1 MDNREIQRIL
11 DEQRK
16 KSVIHQKGDGYIR
29 MVQSIRDVVQTP
41 QYKENLKKGKQRW
54 WDSLDEKQKQIWH
67 DNQSAKSR
75 KASMLFDSAEQAHE
89 IFWQCW
95 DEDRGEKLYAKL
107 AKKYKVTV
115 GGIINL
121 VRGNYN
127 QRTNQNEPHHY
138 CPVDIDTLESMK
150 EQWSEKYQS
159 YTITVISPGKDQLEK
174 YDELW
179 LNSDWYNKVN
189 IVYKMATPSVVYHCR
204 YNLKDT
210 SLQKVR
216 EYCDSIG
223 IPRLINDLRQYK
235 ALMNR
240 FHWLT
245 KKKSKTYTF
254 DSMESVA
261 EFFSNQTGKKIT
273 KALVDETIRKGFA
286 MRDISP
292 LAGWIITK
300 NRLTTHNN
308 ML

>member
-16 KSVIHQKGDGYIR
+16 KSVIHQKGDAYVR
-29 MVQSIRDVVQTP
+29 MVQGVRDVVQTP

-67 DNQSAKSR
+67 DNQSAKCR
-75 KASMLFDSAEQAHE
+75 NASMIFANEAQAHE

-95 DEDRGEKLYAKL
+95 GEDRGEKLYSKL

-121 VRGNYN
+121 VRGSYN
-127 QRTNQNEPHHY
+127 TQTKQTEPHHY
-138 CPVDIDTLESMK
+138 CPVDLTTLESMK
-150 EQWSEKYQS
+150 QEWINKYQS

-204 YNLKDT
+204 YNLKDN

-254 DSMESVA
+254 DSMESA
-261 EFFSNQTGKKIT
+261 TEFFNKMLDVDNS
-273 KALVDETIRKGFA
+273 KALIDETLSKGIA
-286 MRDISP
+286 LRDVSP

-300 NRLTTHNN
+300 TTK
-308 ML
+308 